1 ATHKELAKGR
11 TAIKLY
17 DDESYSSLRKA
28 RTDEAVKAV
37 KPFGQVELNHPGV
50 SYGPWLPSEF
60 FAVSAF
66 GVVWWVAYRERSKIL
81 S

>member
-1 ATHKELAKGR
+1 
-11 TAIKLY
+11 
-17 DDESYSSLRKA
+17 
-28 RTDEAVKAV
+28 VKAV